1 MGEYKCRTNCD
12 CTIKLMALLLKTMS
26 HELVPL
32 SEVVLSPLSQMWWRL
47 RSAIWLILKA
57 EGLGIPSCIHT
68 LSPIKWEWVVN
79 ASNVQPERKRAIPAM
94 HQMLPCYWS
103 DNHRLCAV
111 ECQAGELSQFK
122 GAGMQDGPSLAMRP
136 LKRTESWNEKMA
148 FASPSNISITCR
160 TAAFAGCESPRRSEE
175 PLLLRDN
182 EASLDAH

>member
-1 MGEYKCRTNCD
+1 M
-12 CTIKLMALLLKTMS
+12 
-26 HELVPL
+26 
-32 SEVVLSPLSQMWWRL
+32 
-47 RSAIWLILKA
+47 
-57 EGLGIPSCIHT
+57 
-68 LSPIKWEWVVN
+68 N

-175 PLLLRDN
+175 PLLLCDN
-182 EASLDAH
+182 EVSLDAHQPHKFSESQLATNFSGATFRMNPCKGLNWHQEILLKTKKGGLVIVLLLIHF